1 MVIASK
7 GGFLA
12 REHRRAFVNLALL
25 RRLWNYVER
34 HCIFIGEYAST
45 RDRTNCPNIRRVE
58 KVRGLEEVSVFTQA
72 RMTRIAYLYRQSLA
86 TC

>member
-1 MVIASK
+1 LTRSWTAYAI
-7 GGFLA
+7 
-12 REHRRAFVNLALL
+12 NLA
-25 RRLWNYVER
+25 
-34 HCIFIGEYAST
+34 GYAST
-45 RDRTNCPNIRRVE
+45 SDRTNCPNIRRVE